1 MGQVTEAVVRAG
13 HCSICGAVKQAEE
26 TWFLITEN
34 HWDDRLDIWR
44 WQQPLALEAAV
55 HSLCSPRHVRELVV
69 HWMTTGCLA
78 YPFASTPENRT
89 ESSVK
94 VSASLNREQG
104 KRPLVEHLGELSVD
118 RIGILRALRENP
130 LSLNIILDELM
141 LVLEEDTEGDSE
153 AEFEDEPYFALP
165 MA

>member
-1 MGQVTEAVVRAG
+1 
-13 HCSICGAVKQAEE
+13 
-26 TWFLITEN
+26 
-34 HWDDRLDIWR
+34 
-44 WQQPLALEAAV
+44 
-55 HSLCSPRHVRELVV
+55 
-69 HWMTTGCLA
+69 MTTGCLA